1 LVVDA
6 PLAAADD
13 MCRGRRWLEEGVAGR
28 VQALLGM
35 MMERR
40 QHNSRTKCEDEQRG
54 IYYRREGR
62 ECVRVCASKN
72 GVATKQG

>member
-1 LVVDA
+1 MVDA

-13 MCRGRRWLEEGVAGR
+13 MCRGRRGLEKGVAGR

-40 QHNSRTKCEDEQRG
+40 QHNSRTRCEDEQRG
-54 IYYRREGR
+54 I
-62 ECVRVCASKN
+62 
-72 GVATKQG
+72 